1 MKETISK
8 VKRWPSEREKLTAN
22 KANDKELISKIYKK
36 FMQLNTRNK
45 KMTQSKNGPK
55 N

>member
-1 MKETISK
+1 MGENNSK
-8 VKRWPSEREKLTAN
+8 VT
-22 KANDKELISKIYKK
+22 DKELISNIYKQL
-36 FMQLNTRNK
+36 MQLNNRK